1 MIRIENLCK
10 HYDFGMVDAL
20 VGITMVIAKG
30 EICSIMGPSGC
41 GKSTLLNLLGGL
53 DRPTSGEIFIEESP
67 LQEMPQTRYRNLMVG
82 FVFQQHNLIP
92 NITLA
97 ENIRIPLLARRNLHR
112 QQQLAIVT
120 ELLREVDLE
129 SRASFY
135 PAQVSGGERQRAAV
149 ARALVN
155 QPAILLADEPTGS
168 VDSVAA
174 TIIMDMILRRCQSKT
189 MTTLVVTH
197 NPDIANRTERV
208 LYMRD
213 GRLL

>member
-10 HYDFGMVDAL
+10 HYEFGMVDAL
-20 VGITMVIAKG
+20 VGISMVIAKG

-67 LQEMPQTRYRNLMVG
+67 LREIPQARYRNLTVG

-92 NITLA
+92 SITLA
-97 ENIRIPLLARRNLHR
+97 ENIRIPLLARRNLHK

-168 VDSVAA
+168 IDSVAS
-174 TIIMDMILRRCQSKT
+174 TIIMDMILHRCQSQT

-197 NPDIANRTERV
+197 NPDIAKRTERV

>member
-1 MIRIENLCK
+1 
-10 HYDFGMVDAL
+10 MVDAL
-20 VGITMVIAKG
+20 VGVTMAIAKG
-30 EICSIMGPSGC
+30 EVCSIMGPSGC
-41 GKSTLLNLLGGL
+41 GKSTLLNLLGAL
-53 DRPTSGEIFIEESP
+53 DRPTSGEIFIEETP
-67 LQEMPQTRYRNLMVG
+67 LLEIPPARYRNRTVG

-97 ENIRIPLLARRNLHR
+97 ENVRLPLYARYDLNR
-112 QQQLAIVT
+112 QQRLDISM
-120 ELLREVDLE
+120 ELLREVGLE

-155 QPAILLADEPTGS
+155 RPAILLADEPTGS

-174 TIIMDMILRRCQSKT
+174 TMIMDAILRRCQSQC

-197 NPDIANRTERV
+197 NLEIANRTERV
-208 LYMRD
+208 MCMRD